1 MEHCGICFPRL
12 QEKQRGG
19 KNFAMISTDLNFSQ
33 TVRDGVLVIG
43 LRGALDSPLSLEP
56 VAEAALASGAA
67 NVILVLDELEYIN
80 SGGFGSVI
88 RLSDAVV
95 HAKKA
100 LYIVGLQDRV
110 HLVFSLIGAHSLLNV
125 LPTLDDALAMIKTA
139 K

>member
-1 MEHCGICFPRL
+1 MT
-12 QEKQRGG
+12 
-19 KNFAMISTDLNFSQ
+19 ISAALNFSQ

-56 VAEAALASGAA
+56 VAEAALASDAV
-67 NVILVLDELEYIN
+67 NVILDLNELEYIN
-80 SGGFGSVI
+80 SGGFGAVI

-95 HAKKA
+95 HASKT

-125 LPTLDDALAMIKTA
+125 LPTLDDAIAKIKSKA
-139 K
+139 